1 MKEMIKKTLRGLLS
15 KEENPKVREFVQFYL
30 QVLNALDPQE
40 EDPRRISSHLYLNLK
55 LALSCGA
62 SWVQGQERRWEANKM
77 IYSSSYN
84 RARDIVRR
92 ALEQAALQEQGES
105 GPFWDHLEIFLTR
118 DMVPRKEGEKAR
130 EAHRRA
136 LRERS
141 LPLLEEFLLVANATN
156 KLQFLRALIQGGWTE
171 SPEKLLYLEALCSTY
186 KEQELQEEGLGTF
199 SQRKNII
206 RWVRQVRWGDVN
218 PQRELARLEA
228 LKKLPRVAG
237 PILRGNMP
245 RLLELLDRGASLEE
259 LRQFVEE
266 VVGERAEPILR
277 LLEEAFG

>member
-1 MKEMIKKTLRGLLS
+1 MKDIIEKTLRGLLS
-15 KEENPKVREFVQFYL
+15 EEKDPRVKEFVQFYL
-30 QVLNALDPQE
+30 RVLGSLDPQE

-62 SWVQGQERRWEANKM
+62 SWVQGEKERWEANRM

-84 RARDIVRR
+84 TARDKVRR
-92 ALEQAALQEQGES
+92 ALEQAVLREAKG
-105 GPFWDHLEIFLTR
+105 GPFWDHLEVFLTR
-118 DMVPRKEGEKAR
+118 DMVPRKEGEKAK

-141 LPLLEEFLLVANATN
+141 LPYLREFLLVANATN

-206 RWVRQVRWGDVN
+206 RWVREVRWGDVD

-245 RLLELLDRGASLEE
+245 RLLELLDKGASLEE